1 MITLLAG
8 AAYFLIGWSFA
19 QPATHAQA
27 WRYAFWIVSAT
38 VYAAQIGYEHF
49 ALRTAPLK
57 LAWRAG
63 LASAIGGFGLAV
75 AGLIHDLVTRPAI
88 RPLFFVALVAW
99 PILTGVPAFVGA
111 WIAAL
116 LLARPSRQR
125 ADPKARATGRRS

>member
-1 MITLLAG
+1 MTFLVGLV
-8 AAYFLIGWSFA
+8 YFVVGWSFA
-19 QPATHAQA
+19 LPTTHAQA

-38 VYAAQIGYEHF
+38 VYAAQIFYEH
-49 ALRTAPLK
+49 RTRRSPARL

-75 AGLIHDLVTRPAI
+75 AGLIHDLVTRSAI